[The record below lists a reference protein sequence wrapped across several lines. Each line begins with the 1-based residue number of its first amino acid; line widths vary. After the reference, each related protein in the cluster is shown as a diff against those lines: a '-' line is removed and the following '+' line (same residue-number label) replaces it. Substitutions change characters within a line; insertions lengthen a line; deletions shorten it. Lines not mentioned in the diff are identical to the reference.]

1 MPRASMTSSSRRPD
15 ARSRAP
21 GTHTRP
27 SRRPAS
33 TPVRRS
39 GLRGLPLST
48 TTATT
53 SLRAQAQYMA
63 WRSVIR
69 TMRQPIVIVPPLIF
83 PLFLLAVNAS
93 GLGAATSIPDFPT
106 SSYLAFALAFPFM
119 QGSIFATNTA
129 GTNVA
134 EDIGNGF
141 FNRLALT
148 PMSGPSLLV
157 GQLTGV
163 LLIGALQAVAFLAA
177 GLAAGASIESGVLGA
192 LVLFVLS
199 LCIAAAF
206 GAIGLYVGLR
216 TGSSEAV
223 QGLFP
228 LMFILLF
235 LSSASLP
242 RDLIS
247 SDWFR
252 TVATINPVS
261 YLIEGLRSLVIVGWD
276 PEALALG
283 FGVAIAI
290 FVVAI
295 WASTVALRERMVRT

>member
-1 MPRASMTSSSRRPD
+1 MAAAGTPALRTQ
-15 ARSRAP
+15 ARY
-21 GTHTRP
+21 
-27 SRRPAS
+27 
-33 TPVRRS
+33 
-39 GLRGLPLST
+39 L
-48 TTATT
+48 
-53 SLRAQAQYMA
+53 A

-69 TMRQPIVIVPPLIF
+69 TMRQPIVIVPPLVF
-83 PLFLLAVNAS
+83 PLFLLAINAS
-93 GLGAATSIPDFPT
+93 GLGAATNIPGFPT
-106 SSYLAFALAFPFM
+106 DSYLAFALAFPFM
-119 QGSIFATNTA
+119 QGAIFATNTA
-129 GTNVA
+129 GANVA
-134 EDIGNGF
+134 EDIGSGF

-163 LLIGALQAVAFLAA
+163 LLIGTLQAVAFLAA
-177 GLAAGASIESGVLGA
+177 GLAAGASLASGILGA
-192 LVLFVLS
+192 LVLFALS
-199 LCIAAAF
+199 LSIAAAF
-206 GAIGLYVGLR
+206 GAIGLFAGLR

-261 YLIEGLRSLVIVGWD
+261 YLIEGLRSLIITGWD

-283 FGVAIAI
+283 FGVAAAI
-290 FVVAI
+290 FVVAL
-295 WASTVALRERMVRT
+295 WGATVALRDRMVRT

>member
-1 MPRASMTSSSRRPD
+1 MATAATPALRTQ
-15 ARSRAP
+15 ARY
-21 GTHTRP
+21 
-27 SRRPAS
+27 
-33 TPVRRS
+33 
-39 GLRGLPLST
+39 L
-48 TTATT
+48 
-53 SLRAQAQYMA
+53 A

-69 TMRQPIVIVPPLIF
+69 TIRQPIVIVPPLVF
-83 PLFLLAVNAS
+83 PLFLLAINAS
-93 GLGAATSIPDFPT
+93 GLSAATNIPGFPT
-106 SSYLAFALAFPFM
+106 DSYLAFALAFPFM

-129 GTNVA
+129 GANIA

-148 PMSGPSLLV
+148 PMSGPSLLA

-177 GLAAGASIESGVLGA
+177 GLAAGATLESGVLGA
-192 LVLFVLS
+192 VVLFALS
-199 LCIAAAF
+199 LSIAAAF
-206 GAIGLYVGLR
+206 GAIGLFAGLR

-261 YLIEGLRSLVIVGWD
+261 YLIEGLRSLVIAGWD
-276 PEALALG
+276 LQALALG
-283 FGVAIAI
+283 FGIAAAIFAIALWG
-290 FVVAI
+290 A
-295 WASTVALRERMVRT
+295 TRALHERMVRT

>member
-1 MPRASMTSSSRRPD
+1 MSTVVATPALRTQ
-15 ARSRAP
+15 ARY
-21 GTHTRP
+21 
-27 SRRPAS
+27 
-33 TPVRRS
+33 
-39 GLRGLPLST
+39 L
-48 TTATT
+48 
-53 SLRAQAQYMA
+53 A

-69 TMRQPIVIVPPLIF
+69 TIRQPIVIVPPLVF
-83 PLFLLAVNAS
+83 PLFLLAINAS
-93 GLGAATSIPDFPT
+93 GLSAATNIPDFPT

-129 GTNVA
+129 GANIA

-163 LLIGALQAVAFLAA
+163 LLIGTLQAVAFLAA
-177 GLAAGASIESGVLGA
+177 GLAAGASLETGVLGA
-192 LVLFVLS
+192 LVLFALS
-199 LCIAAAF
+199 LSIAAAF
-206 GAIGLYVGLR
+206 GAIGLFAGLR

-261 YLIEGLRSLVIVGWD
+261 YLIEGLRSLIITGWD

-283 FGVAIAI
+283 FGVAGAI
-290 FVVAI
+290 FA
-295 WASTVALRERMVRT
+295 VALWAATRALRDRLVRT

>member
-1 MPRASMTSSSRRPD
+1 M
-15 ARSRAP
+15 
-21 GTHTRP
+21 
-27 SRRPAS
+27 
-33 TPVRRS
+33 
-39 GLRGLPLST
+39 T
-48 TTATT
+48 TTAATPA
-53 SLRAQAQYMA
+53 LRTQARYLA

-83 PLFLLAVNAS
+83 PLFLLAINAS
-93 GLGAATSIPDFPT
+93 GLSAATSIPGFPT
-106 SSYLAFALAFPFM
+106 ESYLAFALAFPFM

-129 GTNVA
+129 GTNIA
-134 EDIGNGF
+134 EDIGSGF

-148 PMSGPSLLV
+148 PMSGPSLLA

-163 LLIGALQAVAFLAA
+163 LLIGTLQAVAFLAA
-177 GLAAGASIESGVLGA
+177 GLAAGASIQTGVLGA
-192 LVLFVLS
+192 VVLFTLS
-199 LCIAAAF
+199 LSIAAAF
-206 GAIGLYVGLR
+206 GAIGLFAGLR
-216 TGSSEAV
+216 TGSNEAV

-261 YLIEGLRSLVIVGWD
+261 YLIEGLRSLIITGWD

-283 FGVAIAI
+283 FGVAAAI
-290 FVVAI
+290 FVVAL
-295 WASTVALRERMVRT
+295 WGATAALRERLVRT